1 MDENERRAFKR
12 AMSGARPVGAYAAKV
27 LDPAARARGFA
38 TTALLSEWPAI
49 VGAELAA
56 FTMPDRVVWPR
67 RSVDEEQANPAG
79 RRRDEGATLMLRV
92 DGPRAVEVQH
102 RSGQILERVNLYFG
116 YRAIT
121 EMRILQAPIT
131 KAAPRP
137 APPQAS
143 GDGYTLP
150 PSAGIQDEAL
160 RKALSELGSAARRNS
175 QEIEET

>member
-12 AMSGARPVGAYAAKV
+12 AMGGARPVGAYTAKA

-38 TTALLSEWPAI
+38 TMALLSEWPAI
-49 VGAELAA
+49 VGAELAQ

-67 RSVDEEQANPAG
+67 RREDEEPANPLR

-92 DGPRAVEVQH
+92 EGPRAIEVQH

-121 EMRILQAPIT
+121 EMRILQAPVARAAT
-131 KAAPRP
+131 KPASP
-137 APPQAS
+137 APLDDS
-143 GDGYTLP
+143 YTLP
-150 PSAGIQDEAL
+150 SSASIEDEGL
-160 RKALSELGSAARRNS
+160 RKALSRLGSATRRKL
-175 QEIEET
+175 TRD